1 MTPFIAHCIV
11 DPNLKIAFGRLKQHS
26 FSSFSW
32 SQLATIAVVIIEAQ
46 ALA

>member
-26 FSSFSW
+26 FSW